1 MDVDEYL
8 QGNSEMV
15 QRNRQLFNFEESLQ
29 GGKDV

>member
-8 QGNSEMV
+8 QGNSETV